1 MTKPLYEKI
10 KNDIQRDI
18 MNGTLSVNSQ
28 LPTELE
34 LSTTYGVSRIT
45 SKRALNE
52 LEQDGLIYR
61 VQGKGSFVAET
72 NTKKTS
78 EDVFDLLFMMPFPDA
93 SNFGDYTSGML
104 QALQGTPY
112 RLHIQ
117 RYDLETQYD
126 DYAGVIFYPI
136 DNHDALEA
144 VFTLYARNIPVVI
157 LDKEVSG
164 MPITTVVSNNDQGGY
179 EATKHLMEQ
188 GVDEVLFVTSED
200 IENVSSIRTRYFGYL
215 RALSES
221 SDYTHQNPILW
232 SQSNRTLDPGFIK
245 QLQSKHCG
253 LVCGNDILAL
263 TLMNELKHLGFLIPQ
278 DVKIVGFD
286 NTQASS
292 YVDPPLTTIAQNFE
306 EIGRVAMSELLSH
319 IQNPSHRISRQV
331 LDVSLIKRKSTD

>member
-188 GVDEVLFVTSED
+188 GV
-200 IENVSSIRTRYFGYL
+200 
-215 RALSES
+215 
-221 SDYTHQNPILW
+221 
-232 SQSNRTLDPGFIK
+232 
-245 QLQSKHCG
+245 
-253 LVCGNDILAL
+253 
-263 TLMNELKHLGFLIPQ
+263 
-278 DVKIVGFD
+278 
-286 NTQASS
+286 
-292 YVDPPLTTIAQNFE
+292 
-306 EIGRVAMSELLSH
+306 
-319 IQNPSHRISRQV
+319 
-331 LDVSLIKRKSTD
+331 